1 MPSHSPGMP
10 TLCDF
15 YLDLSL
21 EAWVT
26 SEDNYGGGFGWQTY
40 FNRRSFSKSLR
51 VKIRGNKRPQ
61 KKNKKSKKKKS
72 KAKKKLEITSEEQYV
87 PPVVTPFTLY
97 DYIPKRFFCNDSS
110 DDDPVEG
117 EVAQCCMVLWAD
129 ECKGANHNPTN
140 TTQEVDQITL
150 RSSRQLQ
157 PSEPARKEKEK
168 KMALKELPT

>member
-72 KAKKKLEITSEEQYV
+72 KAKKKSKITFEDEYTQLIK
-87 PPVVTPFTLY
+87 TCFTSH
-97 DYIPKRFFCNDSS
+97 DYIPKDFFGNDSLLLIM
-110 DDDPVEG
+110 P
-117 EVAQCCMVLWAD
+117 
-129 ECKGANHNPTN
+129 
-140 TTQEVDQITL
+140 
-150 RSSRQLQ
+150 
-157 PSEPARKEKEK
+157 
-168 KMALKELPT
+168 